1 MTHHYERHRWLRLL
15 AILFAFALIAA
26 ACGDDDDT
34 TTADDTAADDSA
46 ADDSAADDSAAD
58 DSAADDSAADDSAA
72 DDGAADD
79 AAADDS
85 AADDGAADD
94 AAADD
99 SAAGGDD
106 VVRLGILAECEGA
119 FGGFHEDV
127 TAGAVFAMIRHA
139 GATPNSTTTAL
150 DGFTGASVAGV
161 PIELVGIGCGDDTAD
176 RAIQEVR
183 TLVEQNGAN
192 VVIGPLSGDEGIAV
206 ANYALDH
213 PEVTFIN
220 GISGAQDSTLHVQA
234 PNFFRFNGDGAQWN
248 AGIGDILYNEAGWRT
263 AAVIA
268 DDYGF
273 GWTSAAGF
281 VADFCAAGGEIA
293 AQVFPP
299 LGTTDYSSFVQQ
311 LPDPDEVDG
320 YFWVIGGTG
329 TNASLE
335 AFLNAKGD
343 LTGDQHAGN
352 LFFSPA
358 LAEALGTDIAGA
370 YVGGFAT
377 LPGDIQ
383 TPEIEAYL
391 ADADAAW
398 ESLGGGLTGGEPAP
412 PSVTLGFGFAYG
424 YYSAGLAL
432 VTALEQV
439 GGDLSNN
446 HEALR
451 DALSNITLDAP
462 YGEITL
468 DENRQAIVDT
478 FVAQLVLDEESG
490 EVVQKTVAIVPGVTQ
505 TFGGTYSSDTPPPE
519 RDNTPCEPR
528 ELPWQGNEIPVV
540 DGVPQ
545 E

>member
-1 MTHHYERHRWLRLL
+1 MKPKKNGRLL
-15 AILFAFALIAA
+15 SLLGMLFAFALIAA
-26 ACGDDDDT
+26 ACGSDDGDDTGTASTTLGAETPDDTTDGGDT
-34 TTADDTAADDSA
+34 TTAPDTTDAAVP
-46 ADDSAADDSAAD
+46 
-58 DSAADDSAADDSAA
+58 
-72 DDGAADD
+72 DDG
-79 AAADDS
+79 
-85 AADDGAADD
+85 DGE
-94 AAADD
+94 
-99 SAAGGDD
+99 G
-106 VVRLGILAECEGA
+106 VRLGIMGECEGA
-119 FGGFHEDV
+119 FGGFAEDV
-127 TAGAVFAMIRHA
+127 VA
-139 GATPNSTTTAL
+139 GATLAMINGAGATSDSSTTAL
-150 DGFTGASVAGV
+150 DGFSGASVAGT

-176 RAIQEVR
+176 RAIQEIR

-248 AGIGDILYNEAGWRT
+248 AGVGFTAFTDAGWET

-281 VADFCAAGGEIA
+281 VADFCAAGGEVVS
-293 AQVFPP
+293 QVFPP

-320 YFWVIGGTG
+320 YFWVVGGTG

-370 YVGGFAT
+370 YVGGFAS
-377 LPGDIQ
+377 LPGDIT
-383 TPEIEAYL
+383 TPEIDAYL
-391 ADADAAW
+391 ASANAAW
-398 ESLGGGLTGGEPAP
+398 DTLTSGAMTGGEPGDPAT
-412 PSVTLGFGFAYG
+412 VLGFGFAYG
-424 YYSAGLAL
+424 YYSAGLAF
-432 VTALEQV
+432 VQALEDV
-439 GGDLSNN
+439 GGDLSDN
-446 HEALR
+446 HAALREALS
-451 DALSNITLDAP
+451 SNTVEAP
-462 YGEITL
+462 YGPISL
-468 DENRQAIVDT
+468 DENRQAISDT
-478 FVAQLVLDEESG
+478 FVAQLVLDESTG
-490 EVVQKTVAIVPGVTQ
+490 EIVQETKYIVPGVDQ
-505 TFGGTYSSDTPPPE
+505 TFGGTFSSDTEPPE
-519 RDNTPCEPR
+519 RDNTPCE
-528 ELPWQGNEIPVV
+528 EKSLPWQGNLIPVV

-545 E
+545 R

>member
-1 MTHHYERHRWLRLL
+1 MNPNKKRRLL
-15 AILFAFALIAA
+15 SLLGILFTFTLIAA
-26 ACGDDDDT
+26 ACGSDSDDE
-34 TTADDTAADDSA
+34 TASEEPAAEEPA
-46 ADDSAADDSAAD
+46 AEEPAAEEPAAEEP
-58 DSAADDSAADDSAA
+58 AAEEPAAEEPAMEE
-72 DDGAADD
+72 
-79 AAADDS
+79 
-85 AADDGAADD
+85 
-94 AAADD
+94 
-99 SAAGGDD
+99 GGESIQ
-106 VVRLGILAECEGA
+106 LGIMGECEGA

-127 TAGAVFAMIRHA
+127 VA
-139 GATPNSTTTAL
+139 GATLAMINQAGATSNSPTTAL
-150 DGFTGASVAGV
+150 DGFSGAEIAGT
-161 PIELVGIGCGDDTAD
+161 PIELVGIGCGDDTPD
-176 RAIQEVR
+176 TAIQEIR

-192 VVIGPLSGDEGIAV
+192 VVLGPLSGDEGIAI

-248 AGIGDILYNEAGWRT
+248 AGVGDILYNDAGWET

-281 VADFCAAGGEIA
+281 VADFCAAGGEIVS
-293 AQVFPP
+293 QVFPP

-370 YVGGFAT
+370 YIGGFAS
-377 LPGDIQ
+377 LPGDIS
-383 TPEIEAYL
+383 TPEITEYL
-391 ADADAAW
+391 ASADAAW
-398 ESLGGGLTGGEPAP
+398 ETLSSGAMTGGEPDS
-412 PSVTLGFGFAYG
+412 PSIPLGFGFAYG
-424 YYSAGLAL
+424 YYAAGTAL
-432 VTALEQV
+432 LTALEQT
-439 GGDLSNN
+439 GGVLGENNADLNA
-446 HEALR
+446 AL
-451 DALSNITLDAP
+451 ASLELDLP
-462 YGEITL
+462 YGPVSL

-478 FVAQLVLDEESG
+478 FVAQLELDEASG
-490 EVVQKTVAIVPGVTQ
+490 EVIQKTVYIVPGVDQ
-505 TFGGTYSSDTPPPE
+505 TFGGTFSSETDPPE
-519 RDNTPCEPR
+519 RDNTPCEAKA
-528 ELPWQGNEIPVV
+528 LPWQGNEIPVV

-545 E
+545 R

>member
-1 MTHHYERHRWLRLL
+1 MTNFNGSLKRHRLRALL
-15 AILFAFALIAA
+15 ALLFAFSLIAA
-26 ACGDDDDT
+26 ACGDDGDDDAT
-34 TTADDTAADDSA
+34 SDTADET
-46 ADDSAADDSAAD
+46 
-58 DSAADDSAADDSAA
+58 AA
-72 DDGAADD
+72 DDGADDSADDDGADD
-79 AAADDS
+79 ADDT
-85 AADDGAADD
+85 ADD
-94 AAADD
+94 ADEPAEP
-99 SAAGGDD
+99 SGDD
-106 VVRLGILAECEGA
+106 MVRLGIMAECEGA

-127 TAGAVFAMIRHA
+127 TAGAIFALIRHA
-139 GATPNSTTTAL
+139 GATSNSTTTAL
-150 DGFTGASVAGV
+150 DGFADAMAGGV

-176 RAIQEVR
+176 RAIQEIR
-183 TLVEQNGAN
+183 TLVEEQGAN
-192 VVIGPLSGDEGIAV
+192 VVIGPLSGDEGIAI

-220 GISGAQDSTLHVQA
+220 GISGAQDATLHVQA

-248 AGIGDILYNEAGWRT
+248 AGIGSILFSDAGWET

-281 VADFCAAGGEIA
+281 VADFCAAGGQITS
-293 AQVFPP
+293 QVFPP

-370 YVGGFAT
+370 YVGGFAS
-377 LPGDIQ
+377 LPGDIS

-398 ESLGGGLTGGEPAP
+398 ETLGGGLSGGEPDAP
-412 PSVTLGFGFAYG
+412 SLAMGFGFAYG
-424 YYSAGLAL
+424 YYTAGLAM
-432 VTALEQV
+432 VQALEEV

-446 HEALR
+446 HAALREAL
-451 DALSNITLDAP
+451 ASITIDAP
-462 YGEITL
+462 YGPISL
-468 DENRQAIVDT
+468 DDNRQAIVDT
-478 FVAQLVLDEESG
+478 FVAQLVLDEGSG
-490 EVVQKTVAIVPGVTQ
+490 EVVQETVAIVPGVDQ
-505 TFGGTYSSDTPPPE
+505 TFGGTYSSDTDPPE
-519 RDNTPCEPR
+519 RDNTPCETR
-528 ELPWQGNEIPVV
+528 DLPWQGNEIPVV

-545 E
+545 GG